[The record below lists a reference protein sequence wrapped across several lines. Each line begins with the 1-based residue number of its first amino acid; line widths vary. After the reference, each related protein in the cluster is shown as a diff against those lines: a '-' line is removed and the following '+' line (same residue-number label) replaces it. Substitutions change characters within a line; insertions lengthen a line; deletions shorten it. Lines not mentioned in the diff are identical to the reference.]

1 VTLTIKS
8 LESQI
13 IYKVLGTIKTKGP
26 KQDTFIIFIIRFDLY
41 FSDDLDFSP
50 DFFEYF
56 TATYPILKGDPTLWC
71 VSAWNDNGKNGMVED
86 DPGKI

>member
-1 VTLTIKS
+1 MKLSKTLTKS
-8 LESQI
+8 
-13 IYKVLGTIKTKGP
+13 Y
-26 KQDTFIIFIIRFDLY
+26 
-41 FSDDLDFSP
+41 LDHLLPCHFCRYHSRH
-50 DFFEYF
+50 FFEYF